1 MELRDKLWEVIIVAA
16 FVLFTVV
23 LITVPKR
30 HTTYPLCATITYI
43 DEEADA
49 FVAEDFNGNMWSFT
63 GVEDWMVGD
72 IMAMT
77 MDDNG
82 TDNIEDDTVRD
93 IRYCGYVD

>member
-1 MELRDKLWEVIIVAA
+1 MELRDKLWVFVVVAI
-16 FVLFTVV
+16 FIMFTVTLV
-23 LITVPKR
+23 TVPRK
-30 HTTYPLCATITYI
+30 HTTYPLCATITYV
-43 DEEADA
+43 DESADC

-82 TDNIEDDTVRD
+82 TDNIADDTVRD
-93 IRYCGYVD
+93 VRYCGYED